1 MNGVQR
7 ILLLVSLL
15 LCLGASTAQEEPVE
29 NETPFHRFLSAARAE
44 GLISEDQLPSLLE
57 LAKKMGGAA
66 TATPAPEPKE
76 PSVFLKLY
84 NQFTLLNVVYFSGA
98 LLIMG
103 AYTLFMT
110 IALEKF
116 NHAGLSVII
125 LIQTGVFGLVGVVFW
140 GNEDYR
146 FVGGL

>member
-1 MNGVQR
+1 MGVR
-7 ILLLVSLL
+7 RFLFLVSLL

-66 TATPAPEPKE
+66 TAPEPKE